1 MKIIKQKLLTV
12 VTERAIEDLILKD
25 MKRLGAK
32 GYSLVESRGEDQR
45 GLRHAEWEANR
56 DVRIEVL
63 CEEAIARAI
72 VEHIFKAYYDDY
84 DMTIFMSE
92 VDVFVRKERPL

>member
-1 MKIIKQKLLTV
+1 MKTIKQKLLTV
-12 VTERAIEDLILKD
+12 VTEQAIESLLLKD

-56 DVRIEVL
+56 DVRIEVV
-63 CEEAIARAI
+63 CEETVARAI
-72 VEHIFKAYYDDY
+72 IEHLFAVYYDDY
-84 DMTIFMSE
+84 DMMVFMSD
-92 VDVFVRKERPL
+92 VDMFVREKKA